1 MLFTKQE
8 IEKTLDKMLY
18 LIEIYKVDNQIS
30 TQYSELYSEY
40 EDTVFEYSKK
50 IKDKVKHLYY
60 KLEDFLD
67 E

>member
-1 MLFTKQE
+1 MKIQFLSIQ
-8 IEKTLDKMLY
+8 
-18 LIEIYKVDNQIS
+18 
-30 TQYSELYSEY
+30 
-40 EDTVFEYSKK
+40 KK